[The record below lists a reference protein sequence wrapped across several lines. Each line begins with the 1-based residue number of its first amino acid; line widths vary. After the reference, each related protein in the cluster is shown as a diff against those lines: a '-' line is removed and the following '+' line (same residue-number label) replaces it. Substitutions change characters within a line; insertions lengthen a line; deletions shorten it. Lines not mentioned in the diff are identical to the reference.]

1 MPMTFARDL
10 RVAIRSLRKTRAFAL
25 TAVTT
30 LALGMT
36 LCLMTMAVAKA
47 YLLSELPYPA
57 AGRLVDIRYGAPG
70 QPQPQDMAELNWR
83 SLADILE
90 HQIAWDLDV
99 FYLIGGEQAESIPG
113 AWVTPGFMQGLG
125 VAPAIGRAFDADAFA
140 PGAANVALIS
150 HRLWQGRFGA
160 DPAIVGRT
168 FTAYVSDRPQEAE
181 RFTIIGVLPAAFWH
195 VNNYTD
201 ILAPLR
207 EPTYP
212 YMARL
217 RAEVTPEEAT
227 ARITTLVRGG
237 ARNVPAGWTPQVVRS
252 HELYVRAVRP
262 ILRPIT
268 AAAWLVLL
276 VACANVAGLLLV
288 RATGRQRE
296 IAVRTALG
304 AGRAAIARMLLA
316 ESLVLG
322 TVATLLA
329 LVTTRLTL
337 AALAPLVQQQL
348 GRRAPGGVQAF
359 ATDGWT
365 LALAAALGTITVLA
379 CTVASMLTATKA
391 GVLSTLQS
399 GGRTATGG
407 RRAQRVRAGLIALE
421 IAASLALLAGSTLLL
436 RSVVGLLNTDLG
448 FSAERVLLASIT
460 LRQNRYPD
468 VPARVAAFER
478 ISSHLAR
485 IPGTDAVG
493 LTTAWPVQ
501 QPRMQSVDTAGAAE
515 RVTARAGVH
524 RVNDMYFHALR
535 IPIIAG
541 RVFTSTDRL
550 GSEPV
555 ALVSA
560 TLARQLWPGAEAI
573 GKYLTLPQDQDQGE
587 PIPVRHSIV
596 GIVDDVRQGP
606 SDVDRAD
613 VYTPLLQATGRFSFV
628 LMRTAG
634 PPANWLTPFRLA
646 FREIDP
652 EMSVQTARPLQTVVD
667 ELTARPRFLA
677 WLLGAF
683 ALTSALLALVG
694 VYGVIAYAIRQ
705 REREI
710 AVRMALGADAA
721 RLTRLF
727 VQQGGRILLAGL
739 VIGLLGALAAGRL
752 IESQLFGVTARDP
765 MALVSAVAA
774 FATAGLFAI
783 WWPSRRAAR
792 TDPAVALRAE

>member
-1 MPMTFARDL
+1 MTFARDL
-10 RVAIRSLRKTRAFAL
+10 RVAVRSLCKSRAFAL
-25 TAVTT
+25 TAVST

-36 LCLMTMAVAKA
+36 LCMMAMAVAKA
-47 YLLSELPYPA
+47 YLLSDLPYPA
-57 AGRLVDIRYGAPG
+57 AQRLVDIRYGAPG
-70 QPQPQDMAELNWR
+70 QPQPQDMEELNWS
-83 SLADILE
+83 SLDDTFE

-99 FYLIGGEQAESIPG
+99 FFLIGGEQAESIPG

-125 VAPAIGRAFDADAFA
+125 VVPAVGRAFDSEAFV

-160 DPAIVGRT
+160 DPGIVGRT

-181 RFTIIGVLPAAFWH
+181 RFTVIGVLPATFWH
-195 VNNYTD
+195 VNSYTD

-207 EPTYP
+207 APTYP

-217 RAEVTPEEAT
+217 RAGVTLDEA
-227 ARITTLVRGG
+227 ASRITTLVTAG
-237 ARNVPAGWTPQVVRS
+237 ARSVPAGWRPQVVRS

-276 VACANVAGLLLV
+276 VGCANVAGLLLV

-304 AGRAAIARMLLA
+304 AGRAAIGRMLLA

-322 TVATLLA
+322 SAATLLA
-329 LVTTRLTL
+329 YVATRLTL

-348 GRRAPGGVQAF
+348 GRRAPAGVQAF
-359 ATDGWT
+359 ATDAWM
-365 LALAAALGTITVLA
+365 LAFAAGLGAATVLV
-379 CTVASMLTATKA
+379 CTLTSMLTAGKP
-391 GVLSTLQS
+391 GVLSALQS
-399 GGRTATGG
+399 GGRTATAG

-436 RSVVGLLNTDLG
+436 RSVAGLLKTDLG
-448 FSAERVLLASIT
+448 FAADRVLLASVT

-468 VPARVAAFER
+468 VPSRVAAFDR
-478 ISSHLAR
+478 ISSQLAR
-485 IPGTDAVG
+485 IPGSEAVG

-501 QPRMQSVDTAGAAE
+501 QPRMLSVESAGAVE
-515 RVTARAGVH
+515 PVTTRAGIH
-524 RVNDMYFHALR
+524 RVNDMYFAALR
-535 IPIIAG
+535 IPIMAG
-541 RVFTSTDRL
+541 RVFTATDRP
-550 GSEPV
+550 GSAPV

-560 TLARQLWPGAEAI
+560 SLARQVWPGSDAV
-573 GKYLTLPQDQDQGE
+573 GKYLTVPQEQNQGE
-587 PIPVRHSIV
+587 PIPVPHTIV
-596 GIVDDVRQGP
+596 GIVADVRQGP
-606 SDVDRAD
+606 ADVDLAD
-613 VYTPLLQATGRFSFV
+613 VYTPLLQATGRFTFV

-634 PPANWLTPFRLA
+634 PPANWLEPFRWA

-652 EMSVQTARPLQTVVD
+652 ELSVQTARPLQIVVD

-677 WLLGAF
+677 WLLGGF

-694 VYGVIAYAIRQ
+694 VYGVIAYAVRQ

-727 VQQGGRILLAGL
+727 VQQGGRILIAGL
-739 VIGLLGALAAGRL
+739 GMGVLGALAAGRL

-765 MALVSAVAA
+765 LALASAVAA
-774 FATAGLFAI
+774 FAAAGLIAI
-783 WWPSRRAAR
+783 WWPSRNAAR